1 MMRFGWV
8 CLAVGALCLGAPAFA
23 QDEADDVERVTGRK
37 PPPLPSE
44 PQAAYVEGYKQEEVK
59 DYDQYKN
66 RPYDNKIYIGAEALQ
81 MDPQYIFEV
90 HKGLEMI
97 YLRDYNGAKKHFKAL
112 DSAFPGTGISALVD
126 TLVWQ
131 ALMLENFDYRYEDQY
146 WVSSKRTRTELDAA
160 ASKAGNEGWEQ
171 VLLTVVS
178 GIEAIHTMR
187 RAKYLNALQ
196 LAFESMDH
204 LQKAREAAP
213 DFNDLL
219 LADGMYNYWRT
230 VVTLNSSV
238 LPDFGDKRVEGIEQM
253 QQVERS
259 AVFLG
264 PAATLSLAFTWLE
277 EGDTRRALMS
287 CVRNRK
293 AYPDNVV
300 NNLVTGT
307 TYIYMKK
314 YRDALTVFDD
324 IVRVSPKNNRVHYWR
339 GVSHLKL
346 DELDEAEKEL
356 TTYLGADHLEDY
368 QRAGALWRMGLLHQ
382 KRKEWG
388 EAYTSFIEA
397 NKSGGHKASK
407 AAADRLKKRKKD
419 GKIDF

>member
-1 MMRFGWV
+1 MRRWGWMGV
-8 CLAVGALCLGAPAFA
+8 VAASLMLASPAVA
-23 QDEADDVERVTGRK
+23 QDASDDVERVTGRK

-44 PQAAYVEGYKQEEVK
+44 PKSAYVEGYQQEEVK
-59 DYDQYKN
+59 NYDEYKD
-66 RPYDNKIYIGAEALQ
+66 RPYENTIYIGAEALQ
-81 MDPQYIFEV
+81 MDPQYIYEV

-97 YLRDYNGAKKHFKAL
+97 YLRDYNGSKKHFKAL
-112 DSAFPGTGISALVD
+112 DSAFPGTGISAVVD

-146 WVSSKRTRTELDAA
+146 WVSSKRARAELDAA
-160 ASKAGNEGWEQ
+160 TATPGNDGWER

-187 RAKYLNALQ
+187 RAKYLSALQ

-230 VVTLNSSV
+230 VVTLNSTV

-253 QQVERS
+253 QQVERR

-277 EGDTRRALMS
+277 EGDMRRALMS
-287 CVRNRK
+287 CAKNRK

-307 TYIYMKK
+307 TYLYMNK
-314 YRDALTVFDD
+314 YQDALTVFDD

-339 GVSHLKL
+339 GVAYLKL
-346 DELDEAEKEL
+346 DQLDEAEKEL
-356 TTYLGADHLEDY
+356 TTYLNADHLEYY
-368 QRAGALWRMGLLHQ
+368 QRAGALWRKGLVHQ
-382 KRKEWG
+382 KRKDWG
-388 EAYTSFIEA
+388 KAYASFTEA
-397 NKSGGHKASK
+397 NKSGGHKAAK
-407 AAADRLKKRKKD
+407 AAADKLKKRKKD